1 MKFYVYSLFND
12 SVIRNNHIFWD
23 PELHLMNIRDVLHDS
38 DCYYSM
44 ILLSE
49 HTSNQKIINYIRQ
62 FNIIIPI
69 YILNNTIHPVFG
81 VNGHISKTNLNS
93 DEIKSKLTR
102 YPQQHI
108 WDYVFNFDKLNREKL
123 SCG

>member
-1 MKFYVYSLFND
+1 MKFYIYSLFND
-12 SVIRNNHIFWD
+12 SFIRNNHIFWD
-23 PELHLMNIRDVLHDS
+23 PELQLMNIRDVLHDS

-69 YILNNTIHPVFG
+69 YILNNTIHSVFG

-93 DEIKSKLTR
+93 DEIKSKLSR
-102 YPQQHI
+102 YPQRHI